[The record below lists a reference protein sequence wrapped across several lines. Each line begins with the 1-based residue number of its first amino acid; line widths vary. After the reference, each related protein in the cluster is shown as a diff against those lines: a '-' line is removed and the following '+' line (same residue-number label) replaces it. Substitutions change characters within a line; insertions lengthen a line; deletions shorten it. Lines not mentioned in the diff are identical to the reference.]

1 VGRDKQGVVEHLPK
15 AAQLCAHCWLTKV
28 KSRGRLC
35 HIPLGQESFKSQQQI
50 EIEAPIIHSMDSKA
64 EHNRF
69 HICCNKGH
77 DADIANRLES
87 RTVAKKVLIVYAHP
101 EPTSLTRQLVDVSIE
116 ALTAQGHEVILSDL
130 YGMRWKAVFDA
141 DDFPCRTNPERLSYI
156 MESGHAYATGQQTA
170 DVAAEQAKLLGV
182 DAVILQFPL
191 WWYGLP
197 AILKGWIDRVYA
209 FGFAY
214 GYKNGTNEYRFGDG
228 ILKGKRAL
236 VNVMAGGP
244 AADYGPRGI
253 NGPIDQLLFPLTHG
267 ALFYPGMDVLPTHAV
282 YGAGHVATAEEV
294 DAIKAAWRLRLA
306 GLFIDKPIPFRS
318 QNGGDFPDRHAMADH
333 VAPGQ
338 TGLVAHVANLVD
350 A

>member
-1 VGRDKQGVVEHLPK
+1 MPRQRP
-15 AAQLCAHCWLTKV
+15 
-28 KSRGRLC
+28 
-35 HIPLGQESFKSQQQI
+35 
-50 EIEAPIIHSMDSKA
+50 
-64 EHNRF
+64 RF
-69 HICCNKGH
+69 SHRNP
-77 DADIANRLES
+77 LES

-116 ALTAQGHEVILSDL
+116 ALTAKGHEVIQSDL

-141 DDFPCRTNPERLSYI
+141 EDFPSRTDPERLSYI
-156 MESGHAYATGQQTA
+156 LESGHAYATGQQTE
-170 DVAAEQAKLLGV
+170 DVAAEQAKLLAV
-182 DAVILQFPL
+182 DAVIMQFPL

-236 VNVMAGGP
+236 VNVMTGGP

-267 ALFYPGMDVLPTHAV
+267 ALFYPGMDVLPVHPV
-282 YGAGHVATAEEV
+282 YGAAHVSKAEE
-294 DAIKAAWRLRLA
+294 IEPIRAAWRRRVERLFDDA
-306 GLFIDKPIPFRS
+306 PIPFRS
-318 QNGGDFPDRHAMADH
+318 QNGGSFPDRHTMADD
-333 VAPGQ
+333 VAPGKS
-338 TGLVAHVANLVD
+338 GLLVHVAD
-350 A
+350 E